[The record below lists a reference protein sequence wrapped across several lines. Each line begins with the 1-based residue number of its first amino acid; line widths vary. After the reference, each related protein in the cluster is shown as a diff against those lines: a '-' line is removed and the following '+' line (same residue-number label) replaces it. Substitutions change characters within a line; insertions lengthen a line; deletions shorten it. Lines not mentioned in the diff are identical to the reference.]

1 MSTEKNSSDDLRS
14 EFDRL
19 DEVRLTIK
27 NKFKRNSLLFFLFL
41 QDKDGFITLQEF
53 RAYHSKTNKDDSAI
67 AKAFAA
73 IDSDKDGLVT
83 FEGIKNKKQITLSI
97 KI

>member
-1 MSTEKNSSDDLRS
+1 MMKINLNTSGG
-14 EFDRL
+14 
-19 DEVRLTIK
+19 
-27 NKFKRNSLLFFLFL
+27 FFFVIE

-83 FEGIKNKKQITLSI
+83 FEGM
-97 KI
+97 